1 MHPVR
6 SCTLLVA
13 VARNL
18 LSFNLIVAESEEL
31 RRAEKSRSTPTMP
44 EALRNENSLLE
55 DKSKTVSLGKVDG
68 KKQSKLFCLSHLSA
82 AHTPWY
88 CWSPLLEHLP
98 WSFTW
103 YSAAQLGADTS
114 TWLII
119 KALLS
124 QTFISWLMSTRTL
137 CPWEPW
143 AADVWCRWPLNYILE
158 E

>member
-18 LSFNLIVAESEEL
+18 LSFNLIFAEWM
-31 RRAEKSRSTPTMP
+31 AEKSRSTPTMP
-44 EALRNENSLLE
+44 EALRSENSPLE

-68 KKQSKLFCLSHLSA
+68 KKHSKLFCLSHLSA

>member
-18 LSFNLIVAESEEL
+18 SSFNLIFEESEEL
-31 RRAEKSRSTPTMP
+31 RMAEKSQSTPTMP
-44 EALRNENSLLE
+44 EALRSENSPLE

-68 KKQSKLFCLSHLSA
+68 KKHSKLFCLSHLSA
-82 AHTPWY
+82 VHTPWY

-114 TWLII
+114 T
-119 KALLS
+119 
-124 QTFISWLMSTRTL
+124 
-137 CPWEPW
+137 
-143 AADVWCRWPLNYILE
+143 
-158 E
+158 